1 MKNPSH
7 KIPQGSLKGIAIILF
22 ASAILSCAE
31 EPVDATNQTGVSALS
46 LDEALSSADAKNAN
60 VQQTFTAHLT
70 GDQERPTPVT
80 TDGSGQA
87 IFKLSKDGT
96 SLSYK
101 VIVNNIENITQA
113 HIHCGSTA
121 DAGPV
126 ITFLFGFVAEGITR
140 NGVLAE
146 GVVTSANI
154 IARPDSPIC
163 SGGVATFDQ
172 LIEKMKSGHAY
183 INVHTIAHPPG
194 EIRGQIK

>member
-1 MKNPSH
+1 MKKPSH
-7 KIPQGSLKGIAIILF
+7 KISPVSLKGIAIIIF
-22 ASAILSCAE
+22 ASAMFSCAE
-31 EPVDATNQTGVSALS
+31 EPIDATGQGGVSASS
-46 LDEALSSADAKNAN
+46 LEDALSAADSKNDN

-70 GDQERPTPVT
+70 GDQERPNPVI

-87 IFKLSKDGT
+87 IFKLSKDGS
-96 SLSYK
+96 SLAYK
-101 VIVNNIENITQA
+101 VLVNNIENVTQA

-146 GVVTSANI
+146 GVITSADI

-163 SGGVATFDQ
+163 SGGVATFDE
-172 LIEKMKSGHAY
+172 LIEKMKSGQAY
-183 INVHTIAHPPG
+183 INVHTIANPPG
-194 EIRGQIK
+194 EIRGQIR